1 MNSSELLEAFRSG
14 VGAEASRRLSDD
26 DVWRIANDAY
36 YAFVRL
42 TGGVADVTSEA
53 CQVQLVADQATS
65 VLHRSLL
72 RLMNVFLRSTGDKV
86 QIVNQ
91 TDIHGRPT
99 GDDYGRAL
107 NPLSRQDFSTGPVRF
122 AVIGTQRGLV
132 RWYKVPLEDDI
143 ADLSIYRLPLN
154 KITGDGQELS
164 DVDEEHHLAL
174 LDHMYCAA
182 YMHPEV
188 AGYQAA
194 GAHKAKFEE
203 YCREIKREIE
213 RYKHKDRVV
222 QYGGL

>member
-1 MNSSELLEAFRSG
+1 MDSSELLEAFRSG

-36 YAFVRL
+36 YAFARL
-42 TGGVADVTSEA
+42 TGGVADVTSAA
-53 CQVQLVADQATS
+53 CQVALVAEQPTS
-65 VLHRSLL
+65 ILHPSLL
-72 RLMNVFLRSTGDKV
+72 RILRVFLRSTGDMV
-86 QIVNQ
+86 QVVNQ
-91 TDIHGRPT
+91 TDIHARPM

-107 NPLSRQDFSTGPVRF
+107 NPMARQDYSVGPVRF

-143 ADLSIYRLPLN
+143 ADLTIYRLPLN

-194 GAHKAKFEE
+194 AVHKAKFEE